1 MVNEDLDETYF
12 LTQSSEVCCVMIIAD
27 AVDSKDIYMDVFKE
41 YYDWGESIRLHGLP
55 ASELGP
61 ALRPF
66 SVLFCNDLKRT
77 WYLTGKGCGCKNKKK
92 FATYVLVVWT
102 PE

>member
-92 FATYVLVVWT
+92 IATYVLVVWT